1 MDISINSIDDLLSTY
16 EKLSNGEAI
25 NIVDIGKIQYAIKLR
40 GGRFDDYNTDYID
53 AEIARIIDS
62 YQNSFYNI
70 ARILKRDYGIEGID
84 KNKLIHF
91 YLKQGS
97 LEIKTDELLTN
108 LLGVVKNMES
118 SDTLI
123 ILIVVAV
130 IFGSCWAFNRYLTY
144 NENIEKLKSQN
155 ENSRIIAEL
164 ARNKDLQ
171 NACNAPKMTI
181 VKILKD
187 GESAIFDTGDSITNK
202 NQKDYSFEEIDT
214 TQTEDI
220 NGNFK
225 IFGFEKTRNN
235 KRKFKILLND
245 KTTWA
250 NADMIDVEARMI
262 LAEAS
267 IQEKEVKLTLRI
279 IKEYN
284 NVVKDVFILS
294 VGNEYDST
302 GD

>member
-40 GGRFDDYNTDYID
+40 GGRFDDYNIHCID

-108 LLGVVKNMES
+108 LLGVVTNMKS
-118 SDTLI
+118 SDKL
-123 ILIVVAV
+123 ILIVVVV
-130 IFGSCWAFNRYLTY
+130 ILVSGLAFNRYLTY
-144 NENIEKLKSQN
+144 NENMEKLKSQN